1 MIRLVGRRLIIPQG
15 DTGTFTI
22 PTQGTIAAGDKAIL
36 SIYDLLM
43 HNTIKQLELQI
54 TAENLSECTDALTFE
69 FQSQDTL
76 ISDASEAIEPDDR
89 GHRYAWDVTIIRNPL
104 YDENNELIHADSI
117 DSYYAA
123 FSLPS
128 CVIKRVT
135 RNV

>member
-22 PTQGTIAAGDKAIL
+22 PTQGSVSQGDVAIFSIFDNLTHQTVLEKKIDATEETL
-36 SIYDLLM
+36 SF
-43 HNTIKQLELQI
+43 NFV
-54 TAENLSECTDALTFE
+54 SE
-69 FQSQDTL
+69 DTL
-76 ISDASEAIEPDDR
+76 SIEPDDR
-89 GHRYAWDVTIIRNPL
+89 GNRYSWDIVIQRNPL
-104 YDENNELIHADSI
+104 YDENENLIHYDDV

-123 FSLPS
+123 FSLPP

>member
-22 PTQGTIAAGDKAIL
+22 PTQGTVSQGDVAVFA
-36 SIYDLLM
+36 IYDKLT
-43 HNTIKQLELQI
+43 NTTVCEKKIDA
-54 TAENLSECTDALTFE
+54 TAETLTFNFE
-69 FQSQDTL
+69 TEDTL
-76 ISDASEAIEPDDR
+76 NIEPDDR
-89 GHRYAWDVTIIRNPL
+89 GNRYVWDIAIQRDPL
-104 YDENNELIHADSI
+104 YDENDNLIHYDDI

-123 FSLPS
+123 FGLPP